1 MFRFDRK
8 LALGLWQGFKMNK
21 KFSKATIINKALEW
35 TSDGSLLPAQHIIT
49 LHYQNRSQPFCPA
62 TLIICVK
69 PIKKQIKFWRAR
81 IISHDFEAFP
91 KGTRHLIAADFYH
104 QIYCNK
110 RIDPLPTMTITKDA
124 KFLDEHHRNY
134 EIHP

>member
-1 MFRFDRK
+1 
-8 LALGLWQGFKMNK
+8 MNK

-49 LHYQNRSQPFCPA
+49 FHYQNRSQSFCLA
-62 TLIICVK
+62 TLIICAK
-69 PIKKQIKFWRAR
+69 PIKKQIRFWRAK

-91 KGTRHLIAADFYH
+91 KGTRHLIATDFYH
-104 QIYCNK
+104 QIYCSK

-124 KFLDEHHRNY
+124 KFLDEH
-134 EIHP
+134 